1 MKVSEVFP
9 SNACIHAY
17 HYLGT
22 QNLSP
27 QSYGFYVT
35 FNAWISSVIARAGLD
50 EFLQIMDWV
59 SSSGLAKIFKSR
71 PTKTRMNWALL
82 VLLLCQLAQLW
93 FLFKFNREYNH
104 LDGLGCE
111 GNENYEGMGS
121 RVTWMSVLCLLTSN
135 SARCY
140 SI

>member
-1 MKVSEVFP
+1 MYAV
-9 SNACIHAY
+9 H
-17 HYLGT
+17 
-22 QNLSP
+22 SP
-27 QSYGFYVT
+27 RNVLIAILASLLFTFLLLLRLILTNSRPLARHVT
-35 FNAWISSVIARAGLD
+35 FNAWISSVIARVGLD
-50 EFLQIMDWV
+50 EFLQITD
-59 SSSGLAKIFKSR
+59 LTNFFNSR
-71 PTKTRMNWALL
+71 PTRRMNWALI
-82 VLLLCQLAQLW
+82 VLSLCQLAQLW